1 MSGFMPSR
9 DRIGGTSPAAAARIA
24 ARRVGKPKLAWPP
37 MIAFAGVALITIV
50 AIWPVPSVHDTAK
63 VIATRQLRFIEQP
76 GDRMAIIDAANNRPV
91 GMVKSTADGFVPGVM
106 YGMEVARRRF
116 GVDLSAP
123 YGLTQLSDG
132 RVVLADVPTHSEVD
146 LESFGDANA
155 ALFTALLHTDET
167 HPVQETP

>member
-1 MSGFMPSR
+1 
-9 DRIGGTSPAAAARIA
+9 
-24 ARRVGKPKLAWPP
+24 
-37 MIAFAGVALITIV
+37 MIALAGVVAITIV
-50 AIWPVPSVHDTAK
+50 ALWPLPPAKDTAA

-76 GDRMAIIDAANNRPV
+76 GDRMAIVDAANGYEV
-91 GMVKSTADGFVPGVM
+91 GRIKSTADGFIPGVM

-132 RVVLADVPTHSEVD
+132 RVVLADPPTHNQVD

-155 ALFTALLHTDET
+155 ALFTALLHTNET
-167 HPVQETP
+167 KAAQGTR